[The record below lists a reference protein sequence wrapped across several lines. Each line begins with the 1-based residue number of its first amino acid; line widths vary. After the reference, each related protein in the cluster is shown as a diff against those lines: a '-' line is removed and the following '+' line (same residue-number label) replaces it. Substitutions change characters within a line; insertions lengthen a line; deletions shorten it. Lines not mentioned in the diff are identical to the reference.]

1 MSGQER
7 TLSDLRP
14 GESCYSLPWG
24 LHNAVGKWW
33 LHPNYPA
40 DAVIGGT
47 IQMQVKRT
55 GDRYTAWPVNHDD
68 FPDGARVKVAG
79 LAPFGGPR
87 EEDQMIVWD
96 DGVTSGTAAG
106 EERGLRRQRERAVA
120 ELVKAARIRRLCRI
134 GAWLVWAL
142 LVVTVVDALLWS
154 DLPGSLF
161 RVAMA
166 CVIVGIAEG
175 VFVPSTIGTAARCR
189 VKLDRVQRDYDK
201 AFARMLAEEQ

>member
-1 MSGQER
+1 M
-7 TLSDLRP
+7 TVADLRP

-24 LHNAVGKWW
+24 LHKAAGKWW

-40 DAVIGGT
+40 DAVTGGT
-47 IQMQVKRT
+47 IQMRVKRT

-96 DGVTSGTAAG
+96 DGVTTATAAG
-106 EERGLRRQRERAVA
+106 QERSLRWQREQ
-120 ELVKAARIRRLCRI
+120 AAAGLAKSKRNERLCRV
-134 GAWLVWAL
+134 GAWLAWAL
-142 LVVTVVDALLWS
+142 LLATVVDALVGS

-175 VFVPSTIGTAARCR
+175 VFVPSTIDTAARCR

-201 AFARMLAEEQ
+201 AFDRMLDEE